1 MLKLRE
7 KDLKALPE
15 IVMDGY
21 DKKGVGGREGERG
34 QVQRHR

>member
-1 MLKLRE
+1 MLRLGE

-15 IVMDGY
+15 MVMGGY
-21 DKKGVGGREGERG
+21 GKKDVGGREGVRG